1 MTFFGILAALPTAFS
16 APDTVQVADS
26 VTVVRG
32 VRPTTLSP
40 TERLEEQ
47 EPAAALV
54 RRGPTA
60 AEPVV
65 HGASGNQ
72 APVTLDGARI
82 QTGCTDHMD
91 PATSYVEG
99 NDLDAVT
106 VSQPLSDGGGAA
118 GGVNVA
124 LRRARLGTQGLRWS
138 AASSLSSV
146 DDGARAAG
154 SLSWSS
160 PTFAVLAS
168 ASAQRTQDYSAPDG
182 IKVDYSSM
190 EKGNLYAA
198 ATLRTGNESEL
209 RGTLLWDR
217 SGFVGYPA
225 LPMDVGLA
233 RAWYGALAWEHAGSE
248 GSALVQGYANA
259 VHHEMDDTRRT
270 DVLMHMDM
278 PGDGQVQGGIL
289 ALGRSLEDQTLRL
302 RLEGWRG
309 VQSAT
314 MTMYPKTGSAM
325 YEETWPRTR
334 TLGIGGSLS
343 DTIRLSHS
351 WTLGI
356 LGRLEG
362 RQLDLLSETGK
373 KEVAVLDVQARTS
386 RSFLLPGVS
395 GSLSWSPIRGQILS
409 LTISDALSAPEMDE
423 LWGYYL
429 YRVSDRYEHVGNSHL
444 IPEEIRQIELSEGF
458 TKGALRLRGNL
469 WAMAIL
475 DAVGGTIDPDIYPQN
490 MVEGTLGVLRFQNL
504 GTAWR
509 VGGEASADWKASP
522 QWQFSCLGRWLHD
535 WNTPSTLASQLP
547 ATGGRAGLGY
557 RPVAPLEI
565 RPGFEW
571 ELPRRARADLPGL
584 GRGSGYA
591 IPFLELSGTRTAAGL
606 RLRGNF
612 ALRNPFD
619 QSYRSALD
627 WGTAPRPGRSL
638 EVGISVDG

>member
-1 MTFFGILAALPTAFS
+1 MTVFGIFATLSTAFA

-32 VRPTTLSP
+32 VRPATLSP

-47 EPAAALV
+47 QPAAALV
-54 RRGPTA
+54 RRGPTG

-72 APVTLDGARI
+72 APATLDGARI

-106 VSQPLSDGGGAA
+106 VSQPLSDGGGAV

-124 LRRARLGTQGLRWS
+124 LRRARLGAQGLRWS
-138 AASSLSSV
+138 VASSLSSV
-146 DDGARAAG
+146 DEGARAAG
-154 SLSWSS
+154 SLAWSS
-160 PTFAVLAS
+160 PTVAVLAS
-168 ASAQRTQDYSAPDG
+168 ASAQRTGDYRGPDG
-182 IKVDYSSM
+182 TKVDYSSM

-198 ATLRTGNESEL
+198 ATLRTGDESEL
-209 RGTLLWDR
+209 RGNFLWDR
-217 SGFVGYPA
+217 SGFIGYPA

-233 RAWYGALAWEHAGSE
+233 RAWHGNLAWEHAGSE
-248 GSALVQGYANA
+248 GSALIQGYANA
-259 VHHEMDDTRRT
+259 VHHEMGDTHRS

-278 PGDGQVQGGIL
+278 PGDGEVQGGIL
-289 ALGRSLEDQTLRL
+289 ALGRSLEDQILRL
-302 RLEGWRG
+302 RIEGWRS

-314 MTMYPKTGSAM
+314 MAMYPKTGAAM

-334 TLGIGGSLS
+334 TLGLGGSLS
-343 DTIRLSHS
+343 DTIRLSRS

-373 KEVAVLDVQARTS
+373 KEVAVLDAQARTC
-386 RSFLLPGVS
+386 RSLLLPGVS
-395 GSLSWSPIRGQILS
+395 GSLSWSPVRGQILS
-409 LTISDALSAPEMDE
+409 LTVLDALSAPEMDE

-444 IPEEIRQIELSEGF
+444 VPEEIRQIELSESFASGPL
-458 TKGALRLRGNL
+458 KLHGSL

-475 DAVGGTIDPDIYPQN
+475 DAVGGVVDPDIHPQN
-490 MVEGTLGVLRFQNL
+490 MVDGTLGVLRFQNL
-504 GTAWR
+504 GTTWR
-509 VGGEASADWKASP
+509 VGSEASADWKIAKE
-522 QWQFSCLGRWLHD
+522 WQLSCLGRWLHD

-547 ATGGRAGLGY
+547 ATGGRASLGY
-557 RPVAPLEI
+557 RPVALWEI

-591 IPFLELSGTRTAAGL
+591 VPFLELSGTRTAAGL
-606 RLRGNF
+606 RLRGNL